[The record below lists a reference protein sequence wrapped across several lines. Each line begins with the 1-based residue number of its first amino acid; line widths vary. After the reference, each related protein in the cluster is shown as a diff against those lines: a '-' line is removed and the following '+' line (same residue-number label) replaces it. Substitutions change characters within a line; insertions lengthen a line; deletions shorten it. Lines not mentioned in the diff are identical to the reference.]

1 MQAGLNKEAR
11 FDVSTGNTF
20 NSAHVIWDHKSLLFQ
35 YSSLIEGQRHLTH
48 FKVGHENWIF
58 WKLMFTAEAAWHMQL
73 RQL

>member
-20 NSAHVIWDHKSLLFQ
+20 NSARVIWDGKALWCQ
-35 YSSLIEGQRHLTH
+35 YSSPTEGQQHLTCL
-48 FKVGHENWIF
+48 KVVHESWIF

-73 RQL
+73 GQL